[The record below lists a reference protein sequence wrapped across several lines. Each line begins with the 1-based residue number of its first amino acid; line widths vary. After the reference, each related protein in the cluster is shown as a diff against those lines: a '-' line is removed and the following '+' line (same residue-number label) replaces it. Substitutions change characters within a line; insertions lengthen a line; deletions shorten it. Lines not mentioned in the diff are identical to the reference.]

1 MNQIKIFFKSFSIMI
16 NHEKQVLKNVRSIFK
31 LSDNRPEP
39 PGLDLALSEK
49 RCSLKKC
56 RLKRM
61 HFDDGFKMQMHS
73 NSVNAFKIS
82 GKIKEN
88 YFSRSCSILWK
99 LQKKNRKYFIFCRCI
114 LKSVASILKYFKS
127 FLSN

>member
-1 MNQIKIFFKSFSIMI
+1 MRNRFSKM
-16 NHEKQVLKNVRSIFK
+16 
-31 LSDNRPEP
+31 SDKFLNCPIIDRNRPDSIYSR
-39 PGLDLALSEK
+39 PGYSKKMQSEK
-49 RCSLKKC
+49 RCSLKK
-56 RLKRM
+56 M

-73 NSVNAFKIS
+73 NLVNAFKIS

-99 LQKKNRKYFIFCRCI
+99 LQQNKKYFIFCRCI